1 MSFPS
6 DYYAKN
12 KDFFIDYLPDELF
25 INLNDRQRIN
35 YRVVRENNT
44 HMQRI
49 KRKLMS

>member
-35 YRVVRENNT
+35 YRVVRENNA
-44 HMQRI
+44 QYA
-49 KRKLMS
+49 KNKE